1 MKKPIVAILYD
12 FDKTL
17 STTDMQNYSFI
28 PALGMKPEEFWGAT
42 GEFSKKTEV
51 ERILSYMYMMIKL
64 SKEKGI
70 PLTRKFLNECGKKI
84 EYYPGVESWFSRINK
99 YGQAHD
105 VKVEHYL
112 LSSGTKEI
120 VEGSKIA
127 KYFKEIYGCEFYFD
141 PDTQTPVWPKL
152 AVNYTQKTQYL
163 FRISKGATDLRD
175 DKKINEKEKEHRIP
189 YTNMIYLGDGMTDVP
204 CMQVL
209 KNNGGKSIAIYSKKD
224 KSSIQKLVKENR
236 VNFAFTGNYTEGSN
250 LDKTVK
256 SIIKQVAVNTELKR
270 KEEETFKK
278 LSGE

>member
-28 PALGMKPEEFWGAT
+28 PALGMKPDEFWGAT

-64 SKEKGI
+64 SEEKGI
-70 PLTRKFLNECGKKI
+70 KLTRKFLNDCGKKI
-84 EYYPGVESWFSRINK
+84 EYYPGVETWFSRINK

-141 PDTQTPVWPKL
+141 PVTQVPVWPKL
-152 AVNYTQKTQYL
+152 SVNYTQKTQYL